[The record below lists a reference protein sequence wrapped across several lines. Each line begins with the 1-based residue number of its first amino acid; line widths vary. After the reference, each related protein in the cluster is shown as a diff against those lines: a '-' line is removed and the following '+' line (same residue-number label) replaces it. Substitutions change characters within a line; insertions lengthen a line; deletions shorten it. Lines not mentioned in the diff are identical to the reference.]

1 MSDNYFLHVDIDA
14 FFAAVEQLDNP
25 ELRGKPVIVGGLP
38 GERRSVVSTA
48 SYEARAYGV
57 HSAMSVAEAYRL
69 CPNGIFMH
77 GRMKRYHE
85 LSAHIMD
92 IFRTYSPDMEQMSVD
107 EAFID
112 LTGTER
118 LFGKPSETAM
128 KLKRDVQEKIGLT
141 VSCGLAST
149 KYIAKLAS
157 EINKPD
163 GFFEVAHGDEER
175 FMLSLPLK
183 KIWGIG
189 PKTLSRINAAGM
201 YTVKDIHEKSKN
213 LLTTLFGESTGSFL
227 YNVSHGNEVDAFTK
241 EAASHSISAETT
253 FACDI
258 TDAYTA
264 ETALM
269 ELCHTV
275 MFRLLKEG
283 FTSKTAFVKLRYD
296 DFTTVSIR
304 ETRASE
310 ITSTDELYERVCTLF
325 EKKYE
330 AGRGIRLLGVGAEKI
345 ATLDAPRQQELF
357 DFGEKKKQAVEKA
370 ILHLSQ
376 KHPDVK
382 VHKARLLK
390 KTKLLVFALL
400 ASFFMTHGNHAYAKT
415 NATASGAG
423 AIVTDETEREKRTDT
438 AKESVFDFE
447 LGNSNAE
454 FFASGYWEAGIVQT
468 TATSFGFGNPFAL
481 SFGIPVFKQKVDLS
495 LLFTINKSW
504 FFSADFA
511 DGFAKNTIAAGYRG
525 SGIVKEALIANR
537 GIIFPS
543 FYAVS
548 EFDRNIGG
556 GKNQAPGMSLHLA
569 DGKWRFDAA
578 VRYDMLTEHNA
589 TFYGK
594 NSVSTILISPAAW
607 QRGQLFALPSSADV
621 SAVSHIYV
629 ESEDG
634 AYFDENGRT
643 YKQLASS
650 QYLLLPARSMIVIS
664 QDAQSGMKNGKL
676 PRVLVTFSSRT
687 RSDIA
692 AELGKYDDTA
702 PLDDNFATF
711 FLARIQKYFIQKY
724 FNEDKND
731 LEHYAY
737 APYSQDHYGLFTK
750 INNSDDAL
758 VIQSPDGFSP
768 FACAYRYD
776 CGITTATDAAVI
788 FSHTEQAA
796 PSYSA
801 AIAGSDIDFVAEDF
815 FLTAHTFVDMYSDA
829 TSNDMRSPASRYPL
843 ADRAPGFYLV
853 YEEATDMQLV
863 LRTYTPVTR
872 FDIGTD
878 VSAGSVTVY
887 KNGIIDG
894 GAAYDEETGCVTLSM
909 TVSDTDKIYI
919 TWYEDSS
926 SIDDGAI
933 AAAAG
938 FSYDFFPGF
947 SADIS
952 LSSRWALGVRNK
964 FADAASSRTGFVSL
978 AAGARY
984 THGGFSVSN
993 ATLASVEHKNVTGTY
1008 RVLGMDDEKSSTFYL
1023 ASTSGRRLPSGFVPV
1038 INDRPPNDTPLTTL
1052 DEARYIPPSSVSGTR
1067 ENGISGYVIPLECT
1081 FSNSG
1086 EWTAV
1091 SITLSG
1097 GSSFSSGTAFS
1108 LGLKTASLSAD
1119 CDVYLQLGVDAS
1131 SDFDERAEAKNKIPT
1146 WKISLANSSSPNTL
1160 RDVVSPLYLDGYG
1173 AHANGW
1179 QTVTVAL
1186 TDYDR
1191 SRLTKYHDAR
1201 IIVVNTGTAA
1211 SGTLTI
1217 GPYETAVQSVFTRV
1231 YSSAMTAAVRQEA
1244 APDVPNASK
1253 FNTGTNY
1260 ASVVT
1265 WKNDAASL
1273 PAEDDERRITLAKY
1287 FDEVDIAPYKTLNMY
1302 FKYSGED
1309 EYSGS
1314 ATTAESAITFV
1325 LDSNAPSIDDEV
1337 IAAVQ
1342 FEIEHA
1348 KFATFANNVY
1358 HLLTINLA
1366 DKKVFIDDTEVATAQ
1381 INTAVIPTRLK
1392 MTIDTAAAGNAYKK
1406 GSFTFDELYLDG
1418 STVHGMFANV
1428 TKASYKKDGV
1438 VLASKNGFSIV
1449 EDVSLAAA
1457 AKEHGTVSSSA
1468 HSFVLTADASA
1479 RATIASIAVA
1489 TDASFSSAEKGALAT
1504 AGYSVGTTTPLF
1516 SVISF
1521 SDAYRYDHAA
1531 GSTEYADAFS
1541 LNFGELHVPLSLSFA
1556 THASSSMWSSNQKL
1570 EAALASSFGK
1580 DTWKAEVR
1588 AKSQIAQKIKQ
1599 RTSFDT
1605 IARGW
1610 LSSARLAYSNGA
1622 SEASSRTNTNEIQA
1636 SALLPFSSFNPK
1648 IIFKTDGSYTAAAHI
1663 VFADTTSFLSSF
1675 PFKIGG
1681 NTFAVEWEKKGG
1693 GSEIVSA
1700 GGSYRSDYEKLF
1712 SAWKKRSWYFY
1723 AFPFYDLISENLANA
1738 VLKDTSPTA
1747 QSSDSLYY
1755 ATRYSVSWKRQLSAS
1770 LLDFFAPSS
1779 AQLALER
1786 DIRTSKNE
1794 SDVYQ
1799 IKTTLVTT
1807 AFNIFG
1813 SQSALRAFTWFELD
1827 EYVTSITG
1835 AIKIPR
1841 AHPNHTTFALSLYT
1855 QQNFYLNDFDTLK
1868 TGIEFTWETDGDWSA
1883 QTTAVWK
1890 RKGKISPLAYLVAFI
1905 WKKYDKARAD
1915 ITRTMS
1921 FDAMISS
1928 RNKKLHQNYAF
1939 ANTMEM
1945 KLLSYTTISCGATLA
1960 YASVTNESMR
1970 LSLAL
1975 SLGAKLEF

>member
-1 MSDNYFLHVDIDA
+1 MSGNYFLHVDIDA
-14 FFAAVEQLDNP
+14 FFASVEQLDNP

-69 CPNGIFMH
+69 CPNGVFMH

-85 LSAHIMD
+85 LSAKIMD

-128 KLKRDVQEKIGLT
+128 KLKREVQKKIGLT

-189 PKTLSRINAAGM
+189 PTTLSRINAAGM
-201 YTVKDIHEKSKN
+201 HTVKDIHEKSKN
-213 LLTTLFGESTGSFL
+213 LLMTLFGESTGSFL

-241 EAASHSISAETT
+241 EAQSHSISAETT
-253 FACDI
+253 FAYDI

-283 FTSKTAFVKLRYD
+283 FTSKTALVKLRYD

-304 ETRASE
+304 ETRTSE

-345 ATLDAPRQQELF
+345 TALDAPRQQELF

-370 ILHLSQ
+370 ILNLSQ

-382 VHKARLLK
+382 VYKARLLK

-415 NATASGAG
+415 DATASGAG
-423 AIVTDETEREKRTDT
+423 AIVTDEAERDT
-438 AKESVFDFE
+438 RADTTKESVFDFE
-447 LGNSNAE
+447 LGNNNVE
-454 FFASGYWEAGIVQT
+454 FFASGCWESSIVQT

-481 SFGIPVFKQKVDLS
+481 SFGIPVLKQKVDLS

-511 DGFAKNTIAAGYRG
+511 DSFAKNTIAAGYRG
-525 SGIVKEALIANR
+525 NGIVKEAMIANR

-543 FYAVS
+543 FYSVS
-548 EFDRNIGG
+548 EFDRNIDG

-569 DGKWRFDAA
+569 DGKWRFNAA
-578 VRYDMLTEHNA
+578 IRYDMLAEHNA
-589 TFYGK
+589 TFYGT
-594 NSVSTILISPAAW
+594 NSVSTISISPAAW
-607 QRGQLFALPSSADV
+607 QRGQLFVLPSSEDV
-621 SAVSHIYV
+621 SAIANIFV
-629 ESEDG
+629 ESDDG
-634 AYFDENGRT
+634 THTDSNAHT
-643 YKQLASS
+643 YKRLAPS

-664 QDAQSGMKNGKL
+664 SDAQSGIKNGKL
-676 PRVLVTFSSRT
+676 PRVLITFSSRT
-687 RSDIA
+687 RENIKD
-692 AELGKYDDTA
+692 ELGKYDDTV
-702 PLDDNFATF
+702 PSDDDLAAF
-711 FLARIQKYFIQKY
+711 FLARIQKYFSGT
-724 FNEDKND
+724 D
-731 LEHYAY
+731 LERYAY
-737 APYSQDHYGLFTK
+737 APHAENHYGLFTT
-750 INNSDDAL
+750 IAGDDAL
-758 VIQSPDGFSP
+758 IIQSPDGFSP
-768 FACAYRYD
+768 FACAHRYD
-776 CGITTATDAAVI
+776 CGITTATDASVI
-788 FSHTEQAA
+788 FARTKQTAS
-796 PSYSA
+796 SYSA
-801 AIAGSDIDFVAEDF
+801 AIAERNIDFVAEDF
-815 FLTAHTFVDMYSDA
+815 FLTTHTFVDMYSA
-829 TSNDMRSPASRYPL
+829 HNASNDMRSPASRYPL
-843 ADRAPGFYLV
+843 ANSAPGFYLG
-853 YEEATDMQLV
+853 YDEATDMQLV

-887 KNGIIDG
+887 KNNIIDG
-894 GAAYDEETGCVTLSM
+894 GATYDEETGCVTLS
-909 TVSDTDKIYI
+909 TAVSDTDKIYI

-926 SIDDGAI
+926 SINDGAI
-933 AAAAG
+933 ATAAG

-947 SADIS
+947 FADIS
-952 LSSRWALGVRNK
+952 FSSRWALGVRNK

-978 AAGARY
+978 ATGARY
-984 THGGFSVSN
+984 TNGGFSAAN
-993 ATLASVEHKNVTGTY
+993 ATLASVENKNVTGTY

-1023 ASTSGRRLPSGFVPV
+1023 ASTSGRLLPDGFEPV
-1038 INDRPPNDTPLTTL
+1038 LTDRAGNPPPELKK
-1052 DEARYIPPSSVSGTR
+1052 EKYKAPGSVLGRR
-1067 ENGISGYVIPLECT
+1067 ERNVSGYVIPLSC
-1081 FSNSG
+1081 SSLKG
-1086 EWTAV
+1086 ADGWTAV
-1091 SITLSG
+1091 SINLSG
-1097 GSSFSSGTAFS
+1097 GSLLSSGTTFS
-1108 LGLKTASLSAD
+1108 IGLKTTDMSPD
-1119 CDVYLQLGVDAS
+1119 CIVYLQLGIDAS
-1131 SDFDERAEAKNKIPT
+1131 QDVDVRDEAKNKIPT
-1146 WKISLANSSSPNTL
+1146 WKISLENSSSPNTL
-1160 RDVVSPLYLDGYG
+1160 RDVVAPLYLDS
-1173 AHANGW
+1173 AHADSW
-1179 QTVTVAL
+1179 QAVTVAL

-1191 SRLTKYHDAR
+1191 SRLTKHHDAR
-1201 IIVVNTGTAA
+1201 IIVVNEGTGPTT
-1211 SGTLTI
+1211 SGSLAI
-1217 GPYETAVQSVFTRV
+1217 GPYETAVQTVFTRV
-1231 YSSAMTAAVRQEA
+1231 YDNNMTVAARQEVA
-1244 APDVPNASK
+1244 LDVPNASK

-1260 ASVVT
+1260 AALVT
-1265 WKNDAASL
+1265 WKNDAPSAPASEKRCL
-1273 PAEDDERRITLAKY
+1273 TLAKY

-1302 FKYSGED
+1302 FKYSGETAFIGSTTTD
-1309 EYSGS
+1309 EKP
-1314 ATTAESAITFV
+1314 ITFA
-1325 LDSNAPSIDDEV
+1325 LDADATSIDDEGRT
-1337 IAAVQ
+1337 AVK
-1342 FEIEHA
+1342 FEIPPKYSA
-1348 KFATFANNVY
+1348 LFADNAY

-1366 DKKVFIDDTEVATAQ
+1366 DKKVFIDNNEIATAQ
-1381 INTAVIPTRLK
+1381 MQINTSVIPTRLK
-1392 MTIDTAAAGNAYKK
+1392 MEIDTAANGKTYKK
-1406 GSFTFDELYLDG
+1406 GSFTFDELHLDG
-1418 STVHGMFANV
+1418 SSVYGMFANV
-1428 TKASYKKDGV
+1428 TKVSYKKDGV
-1438 VLASKNGFSIV
+1438 VLASKNGFPIV
-1449 EDVSLAAA
+1449 ENVSLAAR
-1457 AKEHGTVSSSA
+1457 AKEEGTVSPSSR
-1468 HSFVLTADASA
+1468 SFVATADASA
-1479 RATIASIAVA
+1479 NATIASIAVA

-1504 AGYSVGTTTPLF
+1504 AGYSVRTTTPLF

-1521 SDAYRYDHAA
+1521 SDAYRYDHASS
-1531 GSTEYADAFS
+1531 STEYADAFS
-1541 LNFGELHVPLSLSFA
+1541 LAFDALHVPLSLSFA
-1556 THASSSMWSSNQKL
+1556 TRASSSMWSSNQKL
-1570 EAALASSFGK
+1570 EATIASSFGK
-1580 DTWKAEVR
+1580 NTWKAEVH

-1599 RTSFDT
+1599 RTSFDAHT
-1605 IARGW
+1605 IAHGW
-1610 LSSARLAYSNGA
+1610 LSSVRLAYSNGA
-1622 SEASSRTNTNEIQA
+1622 STANSRTSTNEIQA
-1636 SALLPFSSFNPK
+1636 SVLLPFSSFNPK
-1648 IIFKTDGSYTAAAHI
+1648 IVFKTDGSYAAASHI
-1663 VFADTTSFLSSF
+1663 VFADATTFLSSF
-1675 PFKIGG
+1675 PFKIGRH
-1681 NTFAVEWEKKGG
+1681 TFAVEWEKKGG

-1700 GGSYRSDYEKLF
+1700 GGNYLSDYEKLF

-1723 AFPFYDLISENLANA
+1723 AFPFYDLISENLAKA
-1738 VLKDTSPTA
+1738 VLKDTSLTA
-1747 QSSDSLYY
+1747 QLSDSLYY

-1779 AQLALER
+1779 MQLALER
-1786 DIRTSKNE
+1786 DIRTAKNK

-1807 AFNIFG
+1807 AFNILG
-1813 SQSALRAFTWFELD
+1813 SQSVMSTFKWFEFD
-1827 EYVTSITG
+1827 EYTTSIAG

-1841 AHPNHTTFALSLYT
+1841 SHPAHTTFALSLYT

-1868 TGIEFTWETDGDWSA
+1868 TGIEFTWETDGDWST
-1883 QTTAVWK
+1883 QTTAIWK
-1890 RKGKISPLAYLVAFI
+1890 RKGKISPLANLVAFI
-1905 WKKYDKARAD
+1905 WKKYDKTGAD

-1928 RNKKLHQNYAF
+1928 RNKKLHQSYTF

-1960 YASVTNESMR
+1960 YASVTNEAMR